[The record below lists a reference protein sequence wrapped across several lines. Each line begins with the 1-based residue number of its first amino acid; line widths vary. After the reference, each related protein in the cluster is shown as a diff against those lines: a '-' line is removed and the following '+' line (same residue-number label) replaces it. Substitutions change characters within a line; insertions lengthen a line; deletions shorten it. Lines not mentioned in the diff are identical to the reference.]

1 MDAMVELGPKPFEIS
16 DDQRALY
23 DMADQFGAERI
34 APHALEWDAAK
45 HFPLDVMREA
55 ANLGMATMLV
65 SEEHGG
71 AGLGRLDQALVHEAL
86 AKACPTVSAFLS
98 IHNMVAYLIDQNC
111 DQQQRD
117 EWMPGLVSMDTV
129 ASYCLTEPGSGSDAA
144 ALKTR
149 AVRDG
154 DDYVL
159 NGTKQFIS
167 GGGEADLYLVMCR
180 TGDPAEASGR
190 DKAKGIS
197 AVLVPA
203 DAPGLS
209 FGKNEPKMG
218 WNAQPTRAVIFEDC
232 RVPARNLLS
241 TEGQGFRIAMQGLDG
256 GRLNIAACSL
266 GGAQSAYERARDY
279 AAERQVFGKPISGH
293 QAAAFTLA
301 DMATDLEASR
311 LMLYAAAARLDARAP
326 DAGKWSAMAKRHVTD
341 RCYQVADQALQLHGG
356 YGYLH
361 EYGIEKIVRDL
372 RVHRILEGA
381 NDIMR
386 LIIARHATA
395 ASR

>member
-1 MDAMVELGPKPFEIS
+1 MDAMVEIGPRPFELT
-16 DDQRALY
+16 DDQTALFE
-23 DMADQFGAERI
+23 MAEQFGAERI
-34 APHALEWDAAK
+34 APHALEWDEAK
-45 HFPLDVMREA
+45 HFPIEVMREA
-55 ANLGMATMLV
+55 AALGMAAMLV
-65 SEEHGG
+65 SEERGG

-86 AKACPTVSAFLS
+86 AKSCPTVSAFLS
-98 IHNMVAYLIDQNC
+98 IHNMVAYLIEQNGNEA
-111 DQQQRD
+111 QLD
-117 EWMPGLVSMDTV
+117 EWMARLVTMDAV

-144 ALKTR
+144 ALRTR

-159 NGTKQFIS
+159 NGAKQFIS
-167 GGGEADLYLVMCR
+167 GAGSADLYLVMCR
-180 TGDPAEASGR
+180 TGDPGEVGGR

-197 AVLVPA
+197 AILVPA

-218 WNAQPTRAVIFEDC
+218 WNAQPTRAVVLEDC
-232 RVPARNLLS
+232 RVPAANLLGG
-241 TEGQGFRIAMQGLDG
+241 EGQGFKIAMQGLDG

-266 GGAQSAYERARDY
+266 GGAQAAFERARDY
-279 AAERQVFGKPISGH
+279 TAERHVFGKPISGH
-293 QAAAFTLA
+293 QAAAFALA
-301 DMATDLEASR
+301 DMATEIEASR
-311 LMLYAAAARLDARAP
+311 MLLYAAAARLDARAP
-326 DAGKWSAMAKRHVTD
+326 DAGRWSAMAKRFVTE
-341 RCYQVADQALQLHGG
+341 RCYEVADQALQLHGG

-386 LIIARHATA
+386 LIIARHAA
-395 ASR
+395 VPA